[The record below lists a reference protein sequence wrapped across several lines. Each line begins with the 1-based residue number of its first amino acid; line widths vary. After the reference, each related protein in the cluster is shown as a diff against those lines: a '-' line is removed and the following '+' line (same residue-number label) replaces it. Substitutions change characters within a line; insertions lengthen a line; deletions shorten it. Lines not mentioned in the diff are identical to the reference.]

1 MTDWHKIF
9 IVSSLSFL
17 GGAWLGTIFVDD
29 WTVGVLAGLIFLTL
43 ILLFGR
49 ILARQPAF
57 IYFGLIILSGF
68 LLGLGR
74 TYLVKDYSG
83 ELDGFLGQKVS
94 FRAEITAEPDERETL
109 TRLTVRPESYGAK
122 IQITAERYPPY
133 RIGDLISVTGKLN
146 RPDTFSTSTN
156 NFDYGAY
163 LAKDGIYYQTYKPQ
177 LSLFKRPTV
186 GIIVWLA
193 ELKSQLL
200 GKIAQILPEPESSL
214 LAGILLG
221 AKKALGTEITNDFR
235 AAGVSHILVLSGYN
249 ITFVA
254 ENVLA
259 VFWLLPRVLGGVVG
273 FAVMIAFGLLAG
285 GGAVV
290 WRAVLMALIAFY
302 AKLTGRLFDV
312 AAAIL
317 FSAVALVAYR
327 PNSLTADLGF
337 QLSIMALIGIVYVSP
352 WLAER
357 FFGWIKSKFWREL
370 IASTFGAQLAVLPLL
385 WQATGQVSV
394 LGFIS
399 NLAILPLIPS
409 AMGVGATALGLGFIS
424 TILAWPVSVVSL
436 ILLKTILWLAHWF
449 ASWPLS
455 GLTWNYSSWWLV
467 IIYYLSLFRPVVKYW
482 QTKIAS
488 ESLLRVIP
496 GLTRDPV

>member
-9 IVSSLSFL
+9 IFSSLSFL
-17 GGAWLGTIFVDD
+17 GGAWLGTISVGD
-29 WTVGVLAGLIFLTL
+29 WTIGTLAGLIFLTL

-49 ILARQPAF
+49 LLTRRPAV

-68 LLGLGR
+68 LLGLFR
-74 TYLVKDYSG
+74 TYLVNDYSG

-109 TRLTVRPESYGAK
+109 ARLIVRPDGYGTK
-122 IQITAERYPPY
+122 IQITAERYPSY
-133 RIGDLISVTGKLN
+133 RLGDRISVTGKMT
-146 RPDTFSTSTN
+146 RPDNFISTSTN
-156 NFDYGAY
+156 DFAYGAY
-163 LAKDGIYYQTYKPQ
+163 LAKDGIYYQMYKPQ
-177 LSLFKRPTV
+177 LSLVERPTT
-186 GIIVWLA
+186 GIVIWLA

-221 AKKALGTEITNDFR
+221 AKKALGTEITTDFR

-259 VFWLLPRVLGGVVG
+259 VFWLLPRVLGGIVG
-273 FAVMIAFGLLAG
+273 FIVMIAFGLLAG

-337 QLSIMALIGIVYVSP
+337 QLSIMALIGIVYVAP
-352 WLAER
+352 WLSER
-357 FFGWIKSKFWREL
+357 FFGRIKSKFWREL
-370 IASTFGAQLAVLPLL
+370 VASTFGAQLAVLPIL

-399 NLAILPLIPS
+399 NLAILPLVPY

-424 TILAWPVSVVSL
+424 TILAWPAGVISL

-455 GLTWNYSSWWLV
+455 GLAWNYSSWWLV
-467 IIYYLSLFRPVVKYW
+467 IIYYLLLFWPVVNFW
-482 QTKIAS
+482 RQRI
-488 ESLLRVIP
+488 VIP
-496 GLTRDPV
+496 ASAGIQV